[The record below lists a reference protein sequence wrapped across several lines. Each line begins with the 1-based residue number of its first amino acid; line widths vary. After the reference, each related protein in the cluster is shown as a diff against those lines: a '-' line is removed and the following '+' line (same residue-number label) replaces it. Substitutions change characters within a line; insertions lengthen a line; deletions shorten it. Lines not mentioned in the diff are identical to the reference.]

1 MENDNLT
8 DLFEVL
14 KSQGVFQTQEQ
25 MMSVIESDGLES
37 LYGVMPKG
45 MFNDVQEFSTTFNP
59 VKKKE
64 ETMVDSGQPATDTP
78 VLESKSVSPSIDAT
92 RFQPPSDGSTLE
104 SQPLSVREQ
113 YNLNNPNGE
122 QPLMYQ
128 NTPIDAGVPVTETP
142 PIDWDSRFFNEPTK
156 KEQSKDYSQW
166 DNTQKMASESNKLS
180 KDRLDESISTAENL
194 ANEIGGN
201 AEKIRYEE
209 NKKREKEVT
218 ESYVTN
224 ISEKNNIPKEVVKEK
239 LPDWALESM
248 SLDPEGNRLT
258 VPEGSDK
265 DEVIAFRDKIAMQQI
280 AKGGEEVSDQL
291 KGYYLKKNNDNEELA
306 NKEYRAKM
314 EKIASNFISDED
326 KVYKYI
332 LDKSLG
338 QEPDPSL
345 TKEELIHFENKR
357 FAFNKLVEE
366 GMYKPQKQFYDP
378 NTGMFLNNT
387 KDEKIIAFNDKID
400 EFAKLY
406 EGTNVETMKKDR
418 DEAYL
423 QYQYYATQV
432 LPNIPTEREYGI
444 ESSLPNIDRSE
455 LNTYEGRKKRALDKY
470 NSGMV
475 GFKNMLTEDV
485 GQGFDETDAFKIVN
499 SGLWDSQTTQKVND
513 ILSKYIALNKSIYR
527 NQDPSNVEEAGFLD
541 MVGKG
546 FKQSLGGT
554 STSDAELADKTITWL
569 GNNGFETTEEQ
580 KDKLE
585 KTILQKTGEAAGGS
599 IIPMIEIGVE
609 LAVLN
614 KGAALLKIPELA
626 ATLANGNKAKQVALT
641 WAYDLGVQGIAFE
654 GAGQSFATGVGEG
667 IGQKAGEEIL
677 GKLGSTNK
685 LFNFLVKM
693 STGTIAEGT
702 AEYSG
707 ELLGELVDNDFELQK
722 AIETTF
728 GKTPEEMAEKAA
740 VTFMMSAMFSVGA
753 TNSQTGNVAFENAF
767 MTKAMEDV
775 RNSNSDSP
783 IVKAGKE
790 ALEIYDAKQRI
801 IKKTK
806 ELEKTTGEKLVA
818 NLTEEAV
825 QAEIE
830 SFNKEN
836 PVATI
841 SEPRPTSKAMAKTLK
856 ISNGQTSDINVSGE
870 KVGEITTETV
880 GDKVHIRYIDVKGS
894 NQKKGYAK
902 KAYQDAAI
910 EAEKQGKVLA
920 SDKLQTNDQAKG
932 VWESLVRDGDAKKN
946 EDGTYEMVKE
956 QPVISSENSSNYANM
971 TEDEDGNFV
980 FFHVGNEGYET
991 IEPKTGGS
999 ATSREE
1005 ASALSKIGGAA
1016 MYYTDNKDSE
1026 RESGSGAKYAVKVP
1040 KDKVYDFNSDE
1051 LGLIE
1056 EARTR
1061 HEEEHPGKAFDKNT
1075 QMAYITKIAGEKG
1088 FDMVVGEWN
1097 GRTRA
1102 QTTKALSPTDTRVDG
1117 KQQFQE
1123 EFQSNKDK
1131 GFESVIPQ
1139 TRDEKLNEVYDEIN
1153 DVKNKAG
1160 VYDNMYS
1167 LKEDALLRNK
1177 TQEQIT
1183 EEVQASDLSQELKD
1197 KYMNAIESEVENRRS
1212 VKREIETKKLFNEP
1226 NPETSEISK
1235 GYKNKNGLPE
1245 SEGSKITSIDEAR
1258 AKSIADAYEAME
1270 DSPNDPEVQEAY
1282 RQLADET
1289 LAQYNDIADAGYEVE
1304 LWEGDSEPYANSE
1317 AMLKDLK
1324 ENKHL
1329 FIFSTEEGFGDTAIT
1344 DEQRGQN
1351 AMLEDSGMK
1360 DKNGKTLLYND
1371 VFRFVHDFFGHSE
1384 RGNGFGAIGEENAW
1398 DVHARMYSPN
1408 ARRAMT
1414 TETRGQNSW
1423 VNFGTQMRDADG
1435 NLLKKG
1441 DKGYLAPKDRAFAPQ
1456 KMGLLPE
1463 EFSNIIGNEAGI
1475 SALVAKFKGDNKKV
1489 LAQVD
1494 NAKKAIAK
1502 VSPGTKIIVHNTTDE
1517 YTKSGEERTQG
1528 EAGAYD
1534 LTTDTIH
1541 INLENANER
1550 TVAHEVFHAILLNK
1564 GMSNKQAQSITDRML
1579 EAVKKT
1585 ASPELIA
1592 KIELFSSQY
1601 ENSLQSEESI
1611 AELFGILASEYETL
1625 PKPTQS
1631 LIKRWLDALAKLFG
1645 LKTFTDSD
1653 IINMLN
1659 TVSGKV
1665 QEGVEITNKDIK
1677 VIKAKDLDLN
1687 QEQGSEGQVGT
1698 FNIKDRNQKAPL
1710 IKSDTRSFSS
1720 LIQEANFKD
1729 FTGQKFVTNMY
1740 DFTGAGDIELSP
1752 GIKLELFGGKSYVP
1766 LMMDKQGLKI
1776 GDKSNL
1782 AAFNSKANA
1791 EGFIRNSVE
1800 SGANLFAPHVG
1811 TKEGSWQF
1819 QQNIF
1824 EQLTY
1829 VALNN
1834 NILTNKELIKT
1845 FNSAIL
1851 SKNGAKAF
1859 KTFKEKLGKNIRNLS
1874 SFVNNPEQIVELLN
1888 IENNY
1893 SPDLRKVLNDK
1904 LAGNKKFQEAIG
1916 VKNKIQFSEKFEDP
1930 LNVGSKGGDLIGLI
1944 EFDNKT
1950 FEISKPKKTDPD
1962 YHPSFAWTIKANIN
1976 GIYQPTD
1983 FHQSSNVTNTYS
1995 KYNKNEV
2002 SVSDKSK
2009 VDEADFIKS
2018 NVSSSAGAI
2027 PKVAEVS
2034 ISRKQTPNRP
2044 SIEDVRAE
2052 AIKLGLSEADLK
2064 SALLQL
2070 GYTEA
2075 EINSTKEQTMADAI
2089 DKFKMSQKRGNKKS
2103 ASVKSAIADMQSTNW
2118 YRLASDTSREEA
2130 VRELKKE
2137 FGVKIK
2143 KAPSVKKISGKKADK
2158 VTVNEMTALKSQI
2171 RLEAKAAKGAV
2182 KAYKDASKSL
2192 ITYIKQMSK
2201 GKSITSSQAAAIIK
2215 KVMSTNMLNKK
2226 SVDNLIKYA
2235 EGIFNRAELS
2245 DKISKARELNENAK
2259 RNLKSKVGASRDL
2272 QGILSNLFSIDPSL
2286 IPLDMFDM
2294 YFDLVSD
2301 FGQRKSVLTLK
2312 ESSQVIKDASDIINN
2327 IEEGIAKEERE
2338 KLPKEIN
2345 EEIEADLDAYFGDIL
2360 STKIDKSNL
2369 DSSEAIELA
2378 NFLNSLT
2385 KEDLESMVRKDK
2397 NGFNDYS
2404 MLENLKLVKDNLT
2417 NGYTPSMASSLK
2429 VSVESS
2435 RSATEMTDVI
2445 KNKSK
2450 NINIALLFNRTYGV
2464 LKSAF
2469 TGKRSMTESVR
2480 STMTT
2485 AIDDVLGNFNS
2496 KTIYNATFGRL
2507 AKAYAAFEAD
2517 LATNVTVKLDAAD
2530 FLLNKTRIPTVKR
2543 LVNEVQKSKYKIQ
2556 AYRLQREYESNPE
2569 SNQVSPAIEFIDATI
2584 NAIKDNKEGNNLNER
2599 DIAILESIKNDFE
2612 SGGDIS
2618 MKKIEESFSDN
2629 EKKALKLIDEASDME
2644 AKALWT
2650 SIVIRGDGMKPIN
2663 NYVHHNVSTDSEV
2676 ASVLKKSGRMS
2687 NPSTKSGTFRER
2699 TKGAK
2704 PINFDPISSTAVGA
2718 RETLID
2724 YHMTEAV
2731 KTVNSAI
2738 KKVRDSI
2745 DDVKAQ
2751 REAVNAI
2758 ENVIK
2763 ETLESVLNNQ
2773 FTGLTFGDK
2782 AIQKIK
2788 KLGYQAALA
2797 SIPRAGAELGSNMMY
2812 AFTKPT
2818 EFLSGVKNFSGFS
2831 MGSEGMNAMKNL
2843 GSSETMR
2850 LYDTNA
2856 MTSKMVDAGMS
2867 YTGAPESQKSLNAV
2881 SEKARYISQFTGVG
2895 QVRTLATSVADKLIS
2910 TPDKAISRPMWFGTF
2925 SNEFKK
2931 ETGKSLTSEDMYK
2944 IADGTSEYLN
2954 ENYKEAIDKAT
2965 IVADRELIKMA
2976 SSKNPF
2982 NIIPKNVQKP
2992 NSSWVMNVY
3001 KGANTYM
3008 ASFMLN
3014 EYVTARNAVLSV
3026 LSKGDM
3032 SKVQA
3037 GAALTG
3043 ITMRMASYMPLY
3055 SITIGAFDLLFG
3067 FENEDDEDDLEDLMK
3082 RQLLGAPL
3090 SMITGRG
3097 LGNVAKIPINY
3108 VVEMFN
3114 EEFLSSL
3121 RSGEDFDS
3129 YKHAVVFNQVS
3140 SDDLAKKS
3148 PEELL
3153 IKTFAGPFSPILSSG
3168 FRAFKVIK
3176 RMTTSAKD
3184 ETKAKY
3190 KKELE
3195 DVIILESIGN
3205 VGYLPLYKDIRR
3217 MVRKNHFKNFEKE
3230 KSKKKKEKKKDVFGR
3245 PKG

>member
-1 MENDNLT
+1 MDKIQALYEAY
-8 DLFEVL
+8 L
-14 KSQGVFQTQEQ
+14 KSNLISSSTTLEQ
-25 MMSVIESDGLES
+25 FSTASEEQLAS
-37 LYGVMPKG
+37 LYEQGLSAKVVSPKTDID
-45 MFNDVQEFSTTFNP
+45 MFKSAWVP

-104 SQPLSVREQ
+104 SQPLSVEDYLTQ
-113 YNLNNPNGE
+113 
-122 QPLMYQ
+122 
-128 NTPIDAGVPVTETP
+128 DAPAYTP
-142 PIDWDSRFFNEPTK
+142 PSVKDEFNANE
-156 KEQSKDYSQW
+156 
-166 DNTQKMASESNKLS
+166 
-180 KDRLDESISTAENL
+180 RL
-194 ANEIGGN
+194 ANAPKVEQTFD
-201 AEKIRYEE
+201 EMKSSSERVYKE
-209 NKKREKEVT
+209 NKAIQAEQKQIREKEVT

-314 EKIASNFISDED
+314 EKVASNFISDED

-423 QYQYYATQV
+423 QYQYYATQI
-432 LPNIPTEREYGI
+432 LPNIPTEIQSRLDERI
-444 ESSLPNIDRSE
+444 PNRNRTGE
-455 LNTYEGRKKRALDKY
+455 QNTYEGRKKDAIERYDT
-470 NSGMV
+470 GFT

-541 MVGKG
+541 MAAKG

-569 GNNGFETTEEQ
+569 GDNGFETTEEQ

-585 KTILQKTGEAAGGS
+585 KTIWQQTGESLGSS

-614 KGAALLKIPELA
+614 KSAALLKIPELA

-641 WAYDLGVQGIAFE
+641 WAYDLGVQGIAYE

-667 IGQKAGEEIL
+667 IGQKLGESFL
-677 GKLGSTNK
+677 KALGSKNK
-685 LFNFLVKM
+685 LFNFLIKA
-693 STGTIAEGT
+693 GTATLVEGG

-707 ELLGELVDNDFELQK
+707 ELLGELVGNDFQLQK

-728 GKTPEEMAEKAA
+728 GKTAEERAEKAA
-740 VTFMMSAMFSVGA
+740 VTFMMSAMFSIGA

-991 IEPKTGGS
+991 IEPRTGGD
-999 ATSREE
+999 ATSKEE
-1005 ASALSKIGGAA
+1005 AAALSKIGGAA

-1061 HEEEHPGKAFDKNT
+1061 HEQEHPGKAFDKNT

-1102 QTTKALSPTDTRVDG
+1102 QTTKALAPTDTRVDG

-1197 KYMNAIESEVENRRS
+1197 KYMEALNSEVENRRS

-1289 LAQYNDIADAGYEVE
+1289 LAQYEDIVGAGYEVE

-1360 DKNGKTLLYND
+1360 DKNGKKLLYND

-1463 EFSNIIGNEAGI
+1463 EFSNIIKNEAGV

-1502 VSPGTKIIVHNTTDE
+1502 VSPDTKIIVHNTTDE
-1517 YTKSGEERTQG
+1517 YIKSGEERTQG

-1653 IINMLN
+1653 IIGMLN

-1665 QEGVEITNKDIK
+1665 QEGVEITNKDVDGVFDTSYGQDSREFKGGK
-1677 VIKAKDLDLN
+1677 VVETPIEAITRK
-1687 QEQGSEGQVGT
+1687 QVG
-1698 FNIKDRNQKAPL
+1698 
-1710 IKSDTRSFSS
+1710 
-1720 LIQEANFKD
+1720 D
-1729 FTGQKFVTNMY
+1729 FDVQYT
-1740 DFTGAGDIELSP
+1740 E
-1752 GIKLELFGGKSYVP
+1752 
-1766 LMMDKQGLKI
+1766 
-1776 GDKSNL
+1776 
-1782 AAFNSKANA
+1782 
-1791 EGFIRNSVE
+1791 
-1800 SGANLFAPHVG
+1800 
-1811 TKEGSWQF
+1811 
-1819 QQNIF
+1819 QNR
-1824 EQLTY
+1824 
-1829 VALNN
+1829 LN
-1834 NILTNKELIKT
+1834 ELIKDGLVT
-1845 FNSAIL
+1845 EPEDTSSFDGKMSSITSPDDMLAGSISIDGNTIFEGGGGVFFVTKYGDVWASGKKGTAKTIANQINESIKENGGAGYLTLTKGSNTKLISSASGVNSSLAIL
-1851 SKNGAKAF
+1851 DVMLDKGLISPSDFRRAVSTSVKKAGGEIKLTSDAKTLKDDVNNYFSDPKTTTFQKRGDVMRDILGILSQSESIKNNNSDIVKMLGGDVSKNIAKKDGIKSQGFADLISGVASEELTKGLSTGDVYAVIEVKSEVEVIEDSHPSYPF
-1859 KTFKEKLGKNIRNLS
+1859 HIRVKDGSKPILHLPKNRNNGS
-1874 SFVNNPEQIVELLN
+1874 ELLKT
-1888 IENNY
+1888 
-1893 SPDLRKVLNDK
+1893 STGKVYRV
-1904 LAGNKKFQEAIG
+1904 GN
-1916 VKNKIQFSEKFEDP
+1916 
-1930 LNVGSKGGDLIGLI
+1930 
-1944 EFDNKT
+1944 
-1950 FEISKPKKTDPD
+1950 
-1962 YHPSFAWTIKANIN
+1962 
-1976 GIYQPTD
+1976 
-1983 FHQSSNVTNTYS
+1983 
-1995 KYNKNEV
+1995 V
-2002 SVSDKSK
+2002 SVLKGS
-2009 VDEADFIKS
+2009 F
-2018 NVSSSAGAI
+2018 NTTT
-2027 PKVAEVS
+2027 
-2034 ISRKQTPNRP
+2034 RKQTPNRP

-2089 DKFKMSQKRGNKKS
+2089 DKFKMSQKRGNEKS
-2103 ASVKSAIADMQSTNW
+2103 ASVKSAIADMQATNW

-2137 FGVKIK
+2137 LGVKIK
-2143 KAPSVKKISGKKADK
+2143 KAPSVNKVSGKKADK

-2192 ITYIKQMSK
+2192 VTYIKQMSRN
-2201 GKSITSSQAAAIIK
+2201 GVITSSQAVAIIK
-2215 KVMSTNMLNKK
+2215 KVLSTNMLNEKL
-2226 SVDNLIKYA
+2226 VNNLIKYA
-2235 EGIFNRAELS
+2235 DGIFENAELS
-2245 DKISKARELNENAK
+2245 QKISKARKLSKNAK

-2369 DSSEAIELA
+2369 DSDEAIELA

-2417 NGYTPSMASSLK
+2417 NGYTPSMASSLR
-2429 VSVESS
+2429 VSVEGS
-2435 RSATEMTDVI
+2435 RSANEITDVI
-2445 KNKSK
+2445 KKKSK
-2450 NINIALLFNRTYGV
+2450 NINPLLLFNRTYGV

-2530 FLLNKTRIPTVKR
+2530 FLLNKTRIPTIKR

-2599 DIAILESIKNDFE
+2599 DIAILESVKNDFE

-2618 MKKIEESFSDN
+2618 MKKIEDSFSDN

-2650 SIVIRGDGMKPIN
+2650 STVIRGDGMKPIN

-2676 ASVLKKSGRMS
+2676 ASVLKKSGRIS

-2758 ENVIK
+2758 ENVLK

-2782 AIQKIK
+2782 VIQKIK

-2818 EFLSGVKNFSGFS
+2818 EFLSDVKNFSGFS

-2881 SEKARYISQFTGVG
+2881 AEKVKYISQFTGAG

-2992 NSSWVMNVY
+2992 NSSAAMKIY

-3014 EYVTARNAVLSV
+3014 EYVTARNAILSV
-3026 LSKGDM
+3026 FAKGDM

-3043 ITMRMASYMPLY
+3043 ITMRMSSYMILY
-3055 SITIGAFDLLFG
+3055 SITTGAFDTLFG
-3067 FENEDDEDDLEDLMK
+3067 FESEDDEDDLEDLMK

-3097 LGNVAKIPINY
+3097 LGNVVKIPINY
-3108 VVEMFN
+3108 GVEMFN

-3121 RSGEDFDS
+3121 RSGEAYDS
-3129 YKHAVVFNQVS
+3129 YKHSVVFSQVS
-3140 SDDLAKKS
+3140 DNDLAEKS
-3148 PEELL
+3148 PEEIA
-3153 IKTFAGPFSPILSSG
+3153 IKTFAGAFSPIISSG
-3168 FRAFKVIK
+3168 SRAFKVVK
-3176 RMTTSAKD
+3176 GMTMSAKD

-3195 DVIILESIGN
+3195 DVIILESLGN
-3205 VGYLPLYKDIRR
+3205 LGYLPFYKDIRR

-3245 PKG
+3245 PKGF

>member
-104 SQPLSVREQ
+104 SQPLSVEDYLTQ
-113 YNLNNPNGE
+113 
-122 QPLMYQ
+122 
-128 NTPIDAGVPVTETP
+128 DAPAYTP
-142 PIDWDSRFFNEPTK
+142 PSVKDEFNANE
-156 KEQSKDYSQW
+156 
-166 DNTQKMASESNKLS
+166 
-180 KDRLDESISTAENL
+180 RL
-194 ANEIGGN
+194 ANAPKVEQTFD
-201 AEKIRYEE
+201 EMKSSSERVYKE
-209 NKKREKEVT
+209 NKAIQAEQKQKREKEIIDI
-218 ESYVTN
+218 YVPEIAKKNN
-224 ISEKNNIPKEVVKEK
+224 ISEDKVREN
-239 LPDWALESM
+239 LSDWALS
-248 SLDPEGNRLT
+248 SLASDPNGERIDELDLNGIEGGNVEMLDVRNKLADKRLSELGEQKKQEAIKKLT
-258 VPEGSDK
+258 EYKGGDSELAQEEFK
-265 DEVIAFRDKIAMQQI
+265 KEMDEVSMKFLSPEEKKAKQYRDDINIILSNPELSQEEKDFAKKKLEAFDKLTSS
-280 AKGGEEVSDQL
+280 GVYSGNQL
-291 KGYYLKKNNDNEELA
+291 
-306 NKEYRAKM
+306 
-314 EKIASNFISDED
+314 
-326 KVYKYI
+326 
-332 LDKSLG
+332 
-338 QEPDPSL
+338 
-345 TKEELIHFENKR
+345 
-357 FAFNKLVEE
+357 
-366 GMYKPQKQFYDP
+366 YDP
-378 NTGMFLNNT
+378 RTGNFVSGNT
-387 KDEKIIAFNDKID
+387 KDKEILEFNAEINKNAI
-400 EFAKLY
+400 KY
-406 EGTNVETMKKDR
+406 ENTDLGT
-418 DEAYL
+418 L
-423 QYQYYATQV
+423 
-432 LPNIPTEREYGI
+432 
-444 ESSLPNIDRSE
+444 
-455 LNTYEGRKKRALDKY
+455 KKRRDDLYFQFQQYVNEVMVKQPLEVGGITREVFVNRAGLSDPNNAQGIGVRFPDDFKRQVALESY
-470 NSGMV
+470 NKTFNGYKDLFLGNLGGEGDDS
-475 GFKNMLTEDV
+475 E
-485 GQGFDETDAFKIVN
+485 AFKLLN
-499 SGLWDSQTTQKVND
+499 SGLWGDNATSKANQLLADYMAVN
-513 ILSKYIALNKSIYR
+513 KMIALNK
-527 NQDPSNVEEAGFLD
+527 DPGGVDDSGFFGS
-541 MVGKG
+541 VGQGLKE
-546 FKQSLGGT
+546 SLGGT
-554 STSDAELADKTITWL
+554 STSEAVIADRQIEQLKNLGYEITP
-569 GNNGFETTEEQ
+569 EQ

-585 KTILQKTGEAAGGS
+585 KSMTQKVGYAVGS
-599 IIPMIEIGVE
+599 SIPASIEIGLE
-609 LAVLN
+609 IALLN
-614 KGAALLKIPELA
+614 KVSGVLKIPELA
-626 ATLANGNKAKQVALT
+626 IAISKGNKAAQFASTLVMET
-641 WAYDLGVQGIAFE
+641 GVNAAAFSLAGE
-654 GAGQSFATGVGEG
+654 GAASGTGEGVG
-667 IGQKAGEEIL
+667 QV
-677 GKLGSTNK
+677 LGSALMNK
-685 LFNFLVKM
+685 FKVANKILNVGARAISGASVETL
-693 STGTIAEGT
+693 

-707 ELLGELVDNDFELQK
+707 QYLGELSDNGFDWQK
-722 AIETTF
+722 ASEETF
-728 GKTPEEMAEKAA
+728 GKTADDAIEKLAITFFTGLTMGMGGAAQESNLFSEE
-740 VTFMMSAMFSVGA
+740 
-753 TNSQTGNVAFENAF
+753 
-767 MTKAMEDV
+767 TKKRILESD
-775 RNSNSDSP
+775 SNSP
-783 IVKAGKE
+783 IVKE
-790 ALEIYDAKQRI
+790 AQKQIKLEQE
-801 IKKTK
+801 TT
-806 ELEKTTGEKLVA
+806 EPVEEKTVTL
-818 NLTEEAV
+818 
-825 QAEIE
+825 
-830 SFNKEN
+830 
-836 PVATI
+836 
-841 SEPRPTSKAMAKTLK
+841 SEPQPTSKAMAKTLK

-991 IEPKTGGS
+991 IEPRTGGD
-999 ATSREE
+999 ATSKEE
-1005 ASALSKIGGAA
+1005 AAALSKIGGAA

-1061 HEEEHPGKAFDKNT
+1061 HEEEHPVKAFDKNT

-1102 QTTKALSPTDTRVDG
+1102 QTTKALAPTDTRVDG

-1197 KYMNAIESEVENRRS
+1197 KYMEALNSEVENRRS
-1212 VKREIETKKLFNEP
+1212 VSATENLAKNYKERLTKIKEENPEDYWSVDIPSDEEIESAAKDGRLVD
-1226 NPETSEISK
+1226 I
-1235 GYKNKNGLPE
+1235 NG
-1245 SEGSKITSIDEAR
+1245 
-1258 AKSIADAYEAME
+1258 
-1270 DSPNDPEVQEAY
+1270 
-1282 RQLADET
+1282 
-1289 LAQYNDIADAGYEVE
+1289 
-1304 LWEGDSEPYANSE
+1304 
-1317 AMLKDLK
+1317 
-1324 ENKHL
+1324 
-1329 FIFSTEEGFGDTAIT
+1329 
-1344 DEQRGQN
+1344 
-1351 AMLEDSGMK
+1351 GM
-1360 DKNGKTLLYND
+1360 GIVT
-1371 VFRFVHDFFGHSE
+1371 
-1384 RGNGFGAIGEENAW
+1384 
-1398 DVHARMYSPN
+1398 
-1408 ARRAMT
+1408 
-1414 TETRGQNSW
+1414 
-1423 VNFGTQMRDADG
+1423 ADG
-1435 NLLKKG
+1435 NLIGLFKYDKKAKG
-1441 DKGYLAPKDRAFAPQ
+1441 TAKSVQEARIKLGGIKTDNFDGYLTKLYESNGFRVVSRVPFNEEFAPEGWNE
-1456 KMGLLPE
+1456 KSHGRPDIVAMVYDPNKELDIE
-1463 EFSNIIGNEAGI
+1463 EKTFADYDEAMAYRDSYVDKKQDGV

-1502 VSPGTKIIVHNTTDE
+1502 VSPDTKIIVHNNTDE
-1517 YTKSGEERTQG
+1517 YIKSGEERTQG

-1653 IINMLN
+1653 IIGMLN

-1665 QEGVEITNKDIK
+1665 QEGVEITEGD
-1677 VIKAKDLDLN
+1677 VSVLN
-1687 QEQGSEGQVGT
+1687 GEVSGTINSSKERKQTVLNDFELKRFPVNLKTTVEEGVSLSR
-1698 FNIKDRNQKAPL
+1698 FN
-1710 IKSDTRSFSS
+1710 
-1720 LIQEANFKD
+1720 
-1729 FTGQKFVTNMY
+1729 
-1740 DFTGAGDIELSP
+1740 
-1752 GIKLELFGGKSYVP
+1752 GK
-1766 LMMDKQGLKI
+1766 
-1776 GDKSNL
+1776 KSNL
-1782 AAFNSKANA
+1782 LESDRMTGAYIPDAEGNPIFKFFGGLYFPVITGKWWASRTISKANGIA
-1791 EGFIRNSVE
+1791 KNMNSNRDSDGYIYATPIVMKPKSHMSNQDMFDTVWEFMKYDLRSPSSKLTKSQFHEYVSKALSLKSVNLKE
-1800 SGANLFAPHVG
+1800 SD
-1811 TKEGSWQF
+1811 
-1819 QQNIF
+1819 
-1824 EQLTY
+1824 
-1829 VALNN
+1829 
-1834 NILTNKELIKT
+1834 
-1845 FNSAIL
+1845 
-1851 SKNGAKAF
+1851 
-1859 KTFKEKLGKNIRNLS
+1859 
-1874 SFVNNPEQIVELLN
+1874 LN
-1888 IENNY
+1888 I
-1893 SPDLRKVLNDK
+1893 
-1904 LAGNKKFQEAIG
+1904 NKSDSIEVMINKMDGLLIG
-1916 VKNKIQFSEKFEDP
+1916 DSKTLSFEKRRNIIQGILGDQV
-1930 LNVGSKGGDLIGLI
+1930 VGSKRKFPTAGSISEVAKKFEEEKTSKATKLWDVVMVMRTKGNLTAKVTEKSD
-1944 EFDNKT
+1944 EFYHKSYPS
-1950 FEISKPKKTDPD
+1950 EISSDSEIEVFFLDGAYGIDSTYPKLTKSSGGEFSWNEYVDR
-1962 YHPSFAWTIKANIN
+1962 HPSQNMALSQYGRTAKLSKASGNIN
-1976 GIYQPTD
+1976 STQT
-1983 FHQSSNVTNTYS
+1983 
-1995 KYNKNEV
+1995 
-2002 SVSDKSK
+2002 
-2009 VDEADFIKS
+2009 
-2018 NVSSSAGAI
+2018 
-2027 PKVAEVS
+2027 
-2034 ISRKQTPNRP
+2034 RKQNPNRP

-2064 SALLQL
+2064 LALLQL
-2070 GYTEA
+2070 GYTDA

-2137 FGVKIK
+2137 LGVKIK
-2143 KAPSVKKISGKKADK
+2143 KAPSVKKVSGKKADK

-2192 ITYIKQMSK
+2192 VTYIKQMSRN
-2201 GKSITSSQAAAIIK
+2201 GVITSSQAMAIIK
-2215 KVMSTNMLNKK
+2215 KVLSTNMLNEKL
-2226 SVDNLIKYA
+2226 VNNLIKYA
-2235 EGIFNRAELS
+2235 DGIFENAELS
-2245 DKISKARELNENAK
+2245 QKISKARKLNKNAK

-2369 DSSEAIELA
+2369 DSDEAIELA

-2417 NGYTPSMASSLK
+2417 NGYTPSMASSLR
-2429 VSVESS
+2429 VSVKGS

-2599 DIAILESIKNDFE
+2599 DIAILESVKNDFE

-2618 MKKIEESFSDN
+2618 MKKIEDSFSDN

-2650 SIVIRGDGMKPIN
+2650 STVIRGDGMKPIN

-2676 ASVLKKSGRMS
+2676 ASVLKKSGRMT

-2704 PINFDPISSTAVGA
+2704 PINFDPISSTATGA

-2731 KTVNSAI
+2731 KTVNSAV

-2758 ENVIK
+2758 ENVLK

-2773 FTGLTFGDK
+2773 FTELTFGDK

-2867 YTGAPESQKSLNAV
+2867 YTGAPESQKSMNAV
-2881 SEKARYISQFTGVG
+2881 AEKVKYISQFTGAG

-2910 TPDKAISRPMWFGTF
+2910 TPDNAISRPMWFGTF

-2944 IADGTSEYLN
+2944 ISDGTSEYLN
-2954 ENYKEAIDKAT
+2954 ENYKEARDKAT

-2992 NSSWVMNVY
+2992 NSSAAMKIY

-3026 LSKGDM
+3026 FAKGDM
-3032 SKVQA
+3032 SKAQA

-3043 ITMRMASYMPLY
+3043 ITMRMSSYMILY
-3055 SITIGAFDLLFG
+3055 SITTGAFDSLFG
-3067 FENEDDEDDLEDLMK
+3067 FESEDDEDDLEDLMK

-3108 VVEMFN
+3108 GVEMFN

-3121 RSGEDFDS
+3121 RSGEDYDP
-3129 YKHAVVFNQVS
+3129 YKHSVVFSQVS
-3140 SDDLAKKS
+3140 DNDLAKKS
-3148 PEELL
+3148 PEEIA
-3153 IKTFAGPFSPILSSG
+3153 IKTFAGAFSPIISSG
-3168 FRAFKVIK
+3168 SRAFKVVK
-3176 RMTTSAKD
+3176 GATMSAKD

-3195 DVIILESIGN
+3195 DVIILESLGN
-3205 VGYLPLYKDIRR
+3205 LGFVPFYKDIRR
-3217 MVRKNHFKNFEKE
+3217 MVRKNNFKNFEKE

-3245 PKG
+3245 TKGF